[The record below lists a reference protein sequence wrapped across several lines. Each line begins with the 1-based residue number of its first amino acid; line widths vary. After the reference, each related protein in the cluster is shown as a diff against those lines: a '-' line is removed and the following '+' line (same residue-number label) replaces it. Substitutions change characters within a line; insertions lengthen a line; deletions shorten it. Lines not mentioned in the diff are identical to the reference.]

1 MHVHCTDQT
10 PVYTAMFSC
19 LPLWPGC
26 IPDTICNPPEYHTQ
40 CGPSPSWLAS
50 TPSHITNTYSS
61 MLFKNWPALLVPPS
75 SGLATTAWT
84 QSGTFS
90 LIHLKFDTSIMALYL
105 FAFLPKFLP
114 KKLSPSAS
122 YILPASLLPFFSTH
136 SHLTRQWR
144 RAQHNPTQNWIFLNS
159 LCAQHLIS
167 VFTQYVQ
174 KFHVNL
180 YREHWRGA

>member
-1 MHVHCTDQT
+1 
-10 PVYTAMFSC
+10 
-19 LPLWPGC
+19 
-26 IPDTICNPPEYHTQ
+26 
-40 CGPSPSWLAS
+40 
-50 TPSHITNTYSS
+50 

-144 RAQHNPTQNWIFLNS
+144 RAQHNPTQNFILFVLNILS
-159 LCAQHLIS
+159 LCSLNMCKNSMLIFTES
-167 VFTQYVQ
+167 TEEGLKICSAVFRLCMVERSIGGLPSQSG
-174 KFHVNL
+174 NWN
-180 YREHWRGA
+180 YRN